1 MAGASMS
8 SLTEVHGDKLS
19 LLSQDGQPLVIPYKH
34 RVKQVMPVSL
44 SCRCH
49 VQAVFSRQLEACTVS
64 ASSACGACGVCLI
77 PLLCFGKG
85 SEQSSTTLVCIT
97 SFDNVCALIHMHL
110 EFRLSLENKHVK
122 TRLFEQ

>member
-49 VQAVFSRQLEACTVS
+49 VQAVFIQDNLKLVQ
-64 ASSACGACGVCLI
+64 CL
-77 PLLCFGKG
+77 LH
-85 SEQSSTTLVCIT
+85 QSV
-97 SFDNVCALIHMHL
+97 V
-110 EFRLSLENKHVK
+110 HVISV
-122 TRLFEQ
+122 